1 MGYGNNKIA
10 VIGLGYVGL
19 PLAAEF
25 AKNGYETVGIDVDES
40 KIENIKNGV
49 SYIEDIPSES
59 LKAIVDSGKLSATT
73 DFSVVK
79 ETDTILI
86 SVPTPVT
93 EHKTPE
99 MKFIKSVVEG
109 IAPFIRKGHITI
121 GK

>member
-1 MGYGNNKIA
+1 MGHGNNKIA

-99 MKFIKSVVEG
+99 MKVIKNVVEG